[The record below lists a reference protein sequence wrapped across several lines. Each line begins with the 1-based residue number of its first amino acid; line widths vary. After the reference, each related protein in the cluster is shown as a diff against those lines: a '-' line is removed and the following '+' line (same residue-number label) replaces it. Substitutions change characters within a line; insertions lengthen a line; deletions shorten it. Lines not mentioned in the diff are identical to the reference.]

1 MAEDKGIAEGGKNGP
16 RVIDE
21 KKPKGI
27 MSRIWNGIFRFHGD
41 NVEKRLH
48 SISKEEAAVL
58 SRMKRRSLTWRKMTR
73 HLIIFS
79 VIFEDGY
86 WSLSSL
92 YISPQLIQFLFS
104 SFQLPSGNLQLHKIL
119 YHIMPSYYHCSL
131 NPGNCSRLCYYDDK
145 INGFELED
153 EAFRVM
159 PMFLLPGI
167 SFLAYSAFV
176 SFMTMCDRKDH
187 ETLGRLRAER
197 QAKIDELKE
206 KTNYYTTQQLIQRY
220 DPDPAAKA
228 AAATVLASKLGA
240 DSGLKVYMG
249 DEAKLNDS
257 TGMSND
263 VEFVQ
268 AGSLRNRKQVHTRS
282 ITAGSSPVLHHDEE
296 MLCPAQSEGL
306 QTSEQNQ
313 LVVEHHSP
321 HGSAVHDGGWIARL
335 AALLVGEDPTQS
347 YALICGNCHM
357 HNGLARKED
366 FPYITYYCPHCHA
379 LNQPKHSEGCAS
391 GINSPSLGNLKG
403 EDNVEVMNNASN
415 SLVRIS
421 DGFENYST
429 VIGIK
434 CKDGIVMGVEKLIAS
449 KMMLP
454 GSNRRIHSVH
464 RHSGMAVAGL
474 AADGRQ
480 IVARAKSEATNYE
493 SVYGEP
499 IPVNELAGR
508 VASYVHLCT
517 LYWWLRPFGC
527 GVILGGYDRDGPQ
540 LYMIEPSGISYRYFG
555 AAIGKGK
562 QAAKTEIEKL
572 KLSEMTCREGVIDS
586 IYKVHDEAKDKA
598 FELEMSWVCDE
609 SKRLH
614 QKVPDELLE
623 EAKAAARTA
632 LEEMDAD

>member
-79 VIFEDGY
+79 VIFEVIAVGY
-86 WSLSSL
+86 A
-92 YISPQLIQFLFS
+92 
-104 SFQLPSGNLQLHKIL
+104 
-119 YHIMPSYYHCSL
+119 IMTTRSMDL
-131 NPGNCSRLCYYDDK
+131 NWKMR
-145 INGFELED
+145 
-153 EAFRVM
+153 AFRVM
-159 PMFLLPGI
+159 PMFLLPG
-167 SFLAYSAFV
+167 
-176 SFMTMCDRKDH
+176 DRKDH

-415 SLVRIS
+415 SL
-421 DGFENYST
+421 GEN
-429 VIGIK
+429 I
-434 CKDGIVMGVEKLIAS
+434 
-449 KMMLP
+449 LP
-454 GSNRRIHSVH
+454 GGSSPIR
-464 RHSGMAVAGL
+464 
-474 AADGRQ
+474 AD
-480 IVARAKSEATNYE
+480 SEKE
-493 SVYGEP
+493 
-499 IPVNELAGR
+499 
-508 VASYVHLCT
+508 
-517 LYWWLRPFGC
+517 
-527 GVILGGYDRDGPQ
+527 Q
-540 LYMIEPSGISYRYFG
+540 
-555 AAIGKGK
+555 
-562 QAAKTEIEKL
+562 
-572 KLSEMTCREGVIDS
+572 
-586 IYKVHDEAKDKA
+586 
-598 FELEMSWVCDE
+598 
-609 SKRLH
+609 
-614 QKVPDELLE
+614 
-623 EAKAAARTA
+623 AKA
-632 LEEMDAD
+632 